1 MDVMRTCPSLLKINE
16 NYLVGVNHIL
26 NNLSRDSLEKFRHR
40 IGFF

>member
-1 MDVMRTCPSLLKINE
+1 MDVMRTCPSLSKNE
-16 NYLVGVNHIL
+16 DYLVGVNHIL